1 MNMTLIKN
9 IKGLSYE
16 RVYFYTILSFAFM
29 MPLSRAAI
37 SFFIIFLAVIWII
50 EGDFKRKIKQIRKI
64 KILNYFFIFYFLLFF
79 SFLLSSNNETAFNI
93 LRLYT
98 YWVVVFV
105 IVTSLKKEYISSVI
119 SAFLLGML
127 VSEIIAYGVFFD
139 IWKFGNAT
147 KEYLSPFMMH
157 IDYSVF
163 LSFTSMILFN
173 RIISKDYSFK
183 EKLFLFL
190 FFCSTTGN
198 LFLSVGRTGQI
209 AFIFAIIV
217 MFFLYYKL
225 HIKTI
230 IYSFLSLLIIFTIA
244 FNSSDMFEK
253 RVDAAKSDINK
264 IINGDLYSSWGIRVA
279 FWQVSYEIFKENPI
293 IGVGIGDYR
302 ETFARTLEK
311 EKFKEFP
318 KDMKTFMSNTH
329 AHNQFLMIIIQIGI
343 VGLIIMLLIIY
354 ELFKIAL
361 NSNKENK
368 NIFVLFLVIY
378 FISCMANPL
387 WYKQFTISLWI
398 LFISLL
404 IISINEKEIN
414 EQKNYV
420 CF

>member
-198 LFLSVGRTGQI
+198 LFFIRGKNRTNCFYFRNNCYVF
-209 AFIFAIIV
+209 FI
-217 MFFLYYKL
+217 L
-225 HIKTI
+225 
-230 IYSFLSLLIIFTIA
+230 
-244 FNSSDMFEK
+244 
-253 RVDAAKSDINK
+253 
-264 IINGDLYSSWGIRVA
+264 
-279 FWQVSYEIFKENPI
+279 
-293 IGVGIGDYR
+293 
-302 ETFARTLEK
+302 
-311 EKFKEFP
+311 
-318 KDMKTFMSNTH
+318 
-329 AHNQFLMIIIQIGI
+329 
-343 VGLIIMLLIIY
+343 
-354 ELFKIAL
+354 
-361 NSNKENK
+361 
-368 NIFVLFLVIY
+368 
-378 FISCMANPL
+378 
-387 WYKQFTISLWI
+387 
-398 LFISLL
+398 
-404 IISINEKEIN
+404 
-414 EQKNYV
+414 
-420 CF
+420 